1 MGNTKHGI
9 DVSSWQG
16 DIDWGVVKNNIDFAI
31 IRAGYGKN
39 NFDEKAKQNVKGC
52 EDNGIPFGL
61 YWFSYAYTVEMA
73 RKEAQY
79 LLQFIEGHTPL
90 FPLYFDFEY
99 DSVEYA
105 KKQGVVITNK
115 LLRDMATAFCEELEG
130 AGYYAGIYAN
140 NDYVTRMFGEDIFK
154 TYDLWYAHW
163 DVSEP
168 SRTVNLWQS
177 SSTGKISGISGNV
190 DVNVSFIDFP
200 ALIKERGLNRYKPE
214 PEFACPHGCPHCPH
228 SIYKG

>member
-1 MGNTKHGI
+1 MSNTKHGI

-39 NFDEKAKQNVKGC
+39 NIDEKAEQNVKGC
-52 EDNGIPFGL
+52 EDNGVPFGL

-79 LLQFIEGHTPL
+79 LLHFIKGHTPL

-115 LLRDMATAFCEELEG
+115 LLCDMATAFCEELEE

-154 TYDLWYAHW
+154 TYDLWYALW
-163 DVSEP
+163 DAPEP
-168 SRTVNLWQS
+168 DRAVNLWQS
-177 SSTGKISGISGNV
+177 SSTGKFKGISGNV
-190 DVNVSFIDFP
+190 DINVSFTDFP
-200 ALIKERGLNRYKPE
+200 TLIKERGLNGYKPE
-214 PEFACPHGCPHCPH
+214 PEFVCPHSCPHCPH
-228 SIYKG
+228 SSYKG

>member
-1 MGNTKHGI
+1 MSNTKHGI

-16 DIDWGVVKNNIDFAI
+16 DIDWGVAKNNIDFAI

-39 NFDEKAKQNVKGC
+39 NIDNKAEQNVKGC
-52 EDNGIPFGL
+52 ENNGIPFGL

-79 LLQFIEGHTPL
+79 LLQFVKGHTPL

-105 KKQGVVITNK
+105 KKQGVAITNK
-115 LLRDMATAFCEELEG
+115 LLCDMATAFCEELEG

-140 NDYVTRMFGEDIFK
+140 NDYVKRMFGEDIFK

-163 DVSEP
+163 DISEP
-168 SRTVNLWQS
+168 GRSVNLWQN
-177 SSTGKISGISGNV
+177 SSTGKINGISGNV
-190 DVNVSFIDFP
+190 DTNVAFIDFP
-200 ALIKERGLNRYKPE
+200 ALIKERGLNGYSPE
-214 PEFACPHGCPHCPH
+214 PEFVCPNGCPHCPH
-228 SIYKG
+228 SKGG